1 MYRPLELPALPK
13 TRPIRAQS
21 AAAHRS
27 VGALVLR
34 VVAVALLC
42 CEIGCVNSLK
52 HTIPVQELPPE
63 LVGPSRSHLREIN
76 FTALG
81 QQAPPAHLT
90 GPEDILGIYVQG
102 VLGGSE
108 SKFPE
113 AKFPPTYGTSITGN
127 FMSPAVG
134 IPVTVRPDGTI
145 ALPHLAPLPVEGLS
159 LTDVR
164 RRIREAYTDAELL
177 QKGRD
182 VINVTLIKPR
192 SRQVLVIRE
201 DSIQRW
207 PILKAPGATLV
218 VKRGN
223 AAAIDLPVY
232 QNDVLHALIQSGG
245 LPGSDAA
252 NELWV
257 LHGGQSEHWHAV
269 AAALDGSQ
277 DPSKVLSQGAEHARV
292 SRVKLKV
299 LPGEIPEYAPE
310 DVVLDSGD
318 VVYIP
323 SRDAEMYYT
332 GGLLFGQQL
341 TLPRDYELDV
351 LGAIAIAGGSATGPP
366 GWNGAAS
373 LFTGNGGPGSI
384 LPPTRVLVLRKTPDG
399 GQVAIHVDLKKAI
412 RDGRERLPIQ
422 PGDVVLL
429 QYTPAEAAGN
439 FVLNM
444 FRFNAGISRNFV
456 SNVSGGA
463 ASSVVNPPPGP

>member
-1 MYRPLELPALPK
+1 
-13 TRPIRAQS
+13 
-21 AAAHRS
+21 
-27 VGALVLR
+27 
-34 VVAVALLC
+34 
-42 CEIGCVNSLK
+42 
-52 HTIPVQELPPE
+52 
-63 LVGPSRSHLREIN
+63 
-76 FTALG
+76 
-81 QQAPPAHLT
+81 
-90 GPEDILGIYVQG
+90 
-102 VLGGSE
+102 
-108 SKFPE
+108 
-113 AKFPPTYGTSITGN
+113 
-127 FMSPAVG
+127 
-134 IPVTVRPDGTI
+134 
-145 ALPHLAPLPVEGLS
+145 LPVEGLS
-159 LTDVR
+159 LTDLR
-164 RRIREAYTDAELL
+164 RKIREAYTDAELL
-177 QKGRD
+177 QPGRD

-192 SRQVLVIRE
+192 TRQVLVIRE

-277 DPSKVLSQGAEHARV
+277 DPAKVLSQGGMANARV

-299 LPGEIPEYAPE
+299 LPGEVPEYAPE

-323 SRDAEMYYT
+323 SRDAEMFYT

-351 LGAIAIAGGSATGPP
+351 IGAIAIAGGSATGPP
-366 GWNGAAS
+366 GWNGASS

-384 LPPTRVLVLRKTPDG
+384 FPPTRVLVLRKTPDR

-429 QYTPAEAAGN
+429 QYTPGEAAGN

-456 SNVSGGA
+456 SNVGA
-463 ASSVVNPPPGP
+463 GPASAVVNPPGP